1 MNGLPIL
8 AYLTPPPG
16 QSYPVWFLP
25 LQLLLIA
32 AIFWFLMLR
41 PQREQQRKHKEMLA
55 GIKKG
60 DEVITA
66 GGIIGKVVHVK
77 DNRVT
82 IQSAESRLVIER
94 ERITTIVMPTDTEEP
109 AAK

>member
-1 MNGLPIL
+1 VNGLPFL
-8 AYLTPPPG
+8 PFLTPSG
-16 QSYPVWFLP
+16 GEAYPVWFLP
-25 LQLLLIA
+25 LQLLMIA
-32 AIFWFLMLR
+32 AIFWFLLLR
-41 PQREQQRKHKEMLA
+41 PQRQQQQRQKEMLA

-94 ERITTIVMPTDTEEP
+94 ERITTIVAPEAAEEP
-109 AAK
+109 AQK